1 MFNVVTQWL
10 VRKGGT
16 KLMKQVIYLA
26 GGCFWGLEQYMSLA
40 VGVLD
45 TQVGYANGK
54 TLNPTYEEVCYQNTG
69 HAETVRVEFDDEI
82 VSLSF
87 LLELYF
93 DAIDPTTINRQGGDT
108 GSQYR
113 TGIYYLNEEQKT
125 IANQAIEKLQQ
136 KFTEKIM
143 VEVLELSN
151 YATAEDYHQKY
162 LVKNPSGYC
171 HIHASKFEQV
181 KTRKE

>member
-1 MFNVVTQWL
+1 MFEKILPQAENLLQEIIEL
-10 VRKGGT
+10 KNK
-16 KLMKQVIYLA
+16 KLDENLYWNNRFGIL
-26 GGCFWGLEQYMSLA
+26 
-40 VGVLD
+40 
-45 TQVGYANGK
+45 
-54 TLNPTYEEVCYQNTG
+54 
-69 HAETVRVEFDDEI
+69 EFDDEI